1 FDQIQAWIQSG
12 KSEHVTCYICCN
24 DVPRSRIDDTCGNK
38 SCHADACIECLTS
51 WYEAVKPGG
60 IVLISHLSCPFCKQ
74 APNGKIL

>member
-1 FDQIQAWIQSG
+1 
-12 KSEHVTCYICCN
+12 
-24 DVPRSRIDDTCGNK
+24 GNK

-74 APNGKIL
+74 APNGKILKKYNKQACTILRPDKKNDIDEHWYYGWCLDCYKV